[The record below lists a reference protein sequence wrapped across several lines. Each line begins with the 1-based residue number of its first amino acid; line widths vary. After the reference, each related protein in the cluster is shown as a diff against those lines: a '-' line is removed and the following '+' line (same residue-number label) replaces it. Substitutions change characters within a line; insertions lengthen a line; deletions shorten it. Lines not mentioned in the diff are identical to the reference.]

1 MLPVRN
7 TLAGADRCHCDGSE
21 RFVEGRSENKAGDEY
36 GSQDENKG
44 GGGQSGLEHAHD
56 ELSWVL
62 RGTQYDNNRRRR
74 LAFLVAQIC
83 SVDNLNAG

>member
-1 MLPVRN
+1 M
-7 TLAGADRCHCDGSE
+7 AGFGAAWVPRL
-21 RFVEGRSENKAGDEY
+21 GRQLLLGLDHEAGDED
-36 GSQDENKG
+36 GSKDENEV

-62 RGTQYDNNRRRR
+62 RGTQYGNNRRRKV
-74 LAFLVAQIC
+74 AFLATPIC